1 MALID
6 NTKTNYGKLG
16 YYPVKLE
23 DENTGVVKYYAR
35 LAPYSKKEKEDI
47 NAWAA
52 QFKKVSEAS
61 MKVAFEALAE
71 AIQYFTLN
79 GHSVSLEGLGSFG
92 LSCKSGVWD
101 EKNQKWKSAGKT
113 SASDVNSTDI
123 RSVHVRFRT
132 GALLRE
138 KMKSCR
144 LFDVTKSPFGQQ
156 FLGMANV

>member
-6 NTKTNYGKLG
+6 NIKTHCGRIG
-16 YYPVKLE
+16 YYPVKIE

-35 LAPYSKKEKEDI
+35 LASYSKKDKDEV

-79 GHSVSLEGLGSFG
+79 GHSVSLEGLGTFG

-101 EKNQKWKSAGKT
+101 EKTKKWKSAGKT
-113 SASDVNSTDI
+113 VATDVNGADI
-123 RSVHVRFRT
+123 KNVYVRFRVSNQ
-132 GALLRE
+132 LRS
-138 KMKSCR
+138 KMSSCH
-144 LFDVTKSPFGQQ
+144 LFDITKSP
-156 FLGMANV
+156 LGLQMRGGVKF